1 MTTTLFIVAL
11 VAALACPAHMLWR
24 TRRGKGAAGAEAPL
38 SEPGELRR
46 RRAEIQARIDAAER
60 RERELAT
67 R

>member
-24 TRRGKGAAGAEAPL
+24 TRRGEGTAGA
-38 SEPGELRR
+38 EPGELRR
-46 RRAEIQARIDAAER
+46 RRAEIEECTEDAAR
-60 RERELAT
+60 RERDLAA